1 MSLANFFNP
10 LSIAVVGASRDP
22 NKIGT
27 IVVQNLIDGGYQG
40 TIYPINPHADTI
52 LWLTTY
58 PTLQACPVAP
68 ELVVISLPAQ
78 YVLDILKQIVEQKI
92 KYVVVLTAGF
102 KEIWEE
108 GAKIE
113 QEIQNIVR
121 EGDLTLLWPNCLWFA
136 SVTNHLNA
144 TFAELEMVPGSL
156 KIISQSGAI
165 ASAFFDRSQAVHL
178 WMDACV
184 TVGNKAWIT
193 ENDLLSYRNEY
204 ANRNDP
210 IGLYLESIADGK
222 RFLQITKE
230 LTKKNPVFLL
240 KPGKSVSAQHAMQS
254 HTWSIAWEDKV
265 LSAVCEQAGIMRCET
280 LEQFFDLSMYFSRQP
295 APKGKR
301 VAIISNAGGPAV
313 ITTDL
318 LDDAW
323 LEVAQI
329 SDETKKKLTD
339 FLPRAASVR
348 DPIDLLGDA
357 QADRYEQAIQTIIDD
372 EAEVDAL
379 LIILTPQIMTQIEKT
394 ALIISDLSKK
404 YAMPIVCAFIGNHH
418 VIEGQKILHA
428 HHIPCFAYPEKAV
441 YVLAKAYQ
449 REEQRKALPSN
460 ISVIT
465 PLSQKISFAG
475 RGLVDSQQTQ
485 RLLEN
490 CGLSTP
496 RSQLIST
503 LDEARKFVLAW
514 NYPVVMKLVWE
525 KLLHKIDVGG
535 VITNIRNEEQ
545 LHQAFTTLQQTI
557 NVLAEKEIVA
567 SIQIQQQIQNWVE
580 LIVWYKKDPTFGELI
595 LLWPGGSLTNILPNH
610 AMSVLPVSKWDILAM
625 LQKSPLRKVMNGYR
639 GHKSYAIEQLLTF
652 LEGFVQLV
660 QSIDRIDQAEI
671 NPIIVT
677 TDGVYA
683 VDPKIVL
690 L

>member
-1 MSLANFFNP
+1 
-10 LSIAVVGASRDP
+10 
-22 NKIGT
+22 
-27 IVVQNLIDGGYQG
+27 
-40 TIYPINPHADTI
+40 
-52 LWLTTY
+52 
-58 PTLQACPVAP
+58 
-68 ELVVISLPAQ
+68 
-78 YVLDILKQIVEQKI
+78 
-92 KYVVVLTAGF
+92 
-102 KEIWEE
+102 
-108 GAKIE
+108 
-113 QEIQNIVR
+113 
-121 EGDLTLLWPNCLWFA
+121 
-136 SVTNHLNA
+136 
-144 TFAELEMVPGSL
+144 
-156 KIISQSGAI
+156 
-165 ASAFFDRSQAVHL
+165 
-178 WMDACV
+178 
-184 TVGNKAWIT
+184 
-193 ENDLLSYRNEY
+193 
-204 ANRNDP
+204 
-210 IGLYLESIADGK
+210 
-222 RFLQITKE
+222 
-230 LTKKNPVFLL
+230 
-240 KPGKSVSAQHAMQS
+240 MQS

-265 LSAVCEQAGIMRCET
+265 LSAVCDQAGIIRCET

-301 VAIISNAGGPAV
+301 VAIISNAWGPAV

-318 LDDAW
+318 LDEAW
-323 LEVAQI
+323 LEVAQL
-329 SDETKKKLTD
+329 SETTKKKLTD

-379 LIILTPQIMTQIEKT
+379 LVILTPQIMTQIEKT
-394 ALIISDLSKK
+394 ALIISNLSKK
-404 YAMPIVCAFIGNHH
+404 YSMPIVCTFIGNHH

-428 HHIPCFAYPEKAV
+428 HRIPCFVYPEKAV

-449 REEQRKALPSN
+449 REERRKT
-460 ISVIT
+460 ISSEISIIT
-465 PLSQKISFAG
+465 PLSQTISLAG
-475 RGLVDSQQTQ
+475 SGLVDSKQTQ

-496 RSQLIST
+496 RSQLIAT
-503 LDEARKFVLAW
+503 VDEARKFVLAG

-545 LHQAFTTLQQTI
+545 LHQAFTTLQHTI
-557 NVLAEKEIVA
+557 AVLAEKEIIA
-567 SIQIQQQIQNWVE
+567 STQIQQQIQDGIE
-580 LIVWYKKDPTFGELI
+580 LIVWYKKDPIFGEVVI
-595 LLWPGGSLTNILPNH
+595 LWPGGSLTNILPTH
-610 AMSVLPVSKWDILAM
+610 TMSILPVTKGDIRTM
-625 LQKSPLRKVMNGYR
+625 LQKSPLRKVMSGYR
-639 GHKSYAIEQLLTF
+639 GHKPYAIEQLLTF